1 MKLVLKVG
9 GYLLLGFLALIAAFD
24 IWGFATLGHIDPQAD
39 PVRDP
44 AANRVVMVLGATGSV
59 GDGLLKAAIEADSV
73 EKVHVVSR
81 RSSPRIDA
89 GVASGRVQ
97 LHLHK
102 DFTDFSSLQP
112 VLSEVNTVLWGLG
125 ATSIGMEDDTY
136 TMIHVDFPLAFTRQ
150 WLSSRNQGPMSFH
163 NVTGMGTDPNGDAH
177 WAREKGRAE
186 LELAA
191 MARGTPL
198 RTFGY
203 RSAYIRPTSE
213 QSNFLTYL
221 GELLLKPGKLVITA
235 KGLGQAMLEISE
247 RSEELENGTL
257 LDNADSIA
265 YLNAIEG

>member
-1 MKLVLKVG
+1 MKLLMKIC
-9 GYLLLGFLALIAAFD
+9 GYILLSFFALIVAFD
-24 IWGFATLGHIDPQAD
+24 IWGFATLGSITPQAD
-39 PVRDP
+39 PVRDTS
-44 AANRVVMVLGATGSV
+44 ANRVVMVLGATGSV
-59 GDGLLKAAIEADSV
+59 GDGLLKAAMEEDSV
-73 EKVHVVSR
+73 EEVHVVSR

-125 ATSIGMEDDTY
+125 ATSIGMDDSTY

-150 WLSSRNQGPMSFH
+150 WLSANKVGPMSLH

-186 LELAA
+186 RELAA
-191 MARGTPL
+191 MAQGTPL
-198 RTFGY
+198 RSFAY
-203 RSAYIRPTSE
+203 RSGYIRPTSE

-221 GELLLKPGKLVITA
+221 GEILLKPGKLVITSI
-235 KGLGQAMLEISE
+235 GLGQAMLEISE
-247 RSEELENGTL
+247 RVEELQNGAI

-265 YLNAIEG
+265 YLNAIER